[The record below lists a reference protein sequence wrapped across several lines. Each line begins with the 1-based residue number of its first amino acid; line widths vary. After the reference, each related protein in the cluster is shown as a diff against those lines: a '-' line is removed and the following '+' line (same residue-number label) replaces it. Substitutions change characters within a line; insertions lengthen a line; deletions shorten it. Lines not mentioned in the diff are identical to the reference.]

1 MSDPATS
8 TVHHG
13 ADYGLTFG
21 GSALSICSA
30 IVQFLSENH
39 SLIASLGVMLGMLCA
54 IIGSCIAIKNYFL
67 NKRLV
72 LAKIAALEKTQKL
85 PMDHFDELSHY

>member
-1 MSDPATS
+1 MSDPATTS
-8 TVHHG
+8 VNHG

-21 GSALSICSA
+21 GSALSILSG

-39 SLIASLGVMLGMLCA
+39 SLIASVGVILGMLCA
-54 IIGSCIAIKNYFL
+54 IVGACIAVKNYFL